1 MTASDRNPFDLLRDA
16 NPVDEASIPATVDH
30 QPAQRTLA
38 TIRDRQP
45 ARSRPRR
52 LVWAI
57 AAILIALLLAAAAI
71 VVTRKASNTVGI
83 TCYAEPS
90 RNADR
95 AGVAPSWPTAIETC
109 AQAWRDGRIGR
120 PPQEPPALVGCVFE
134 NDVVGVF
141 PSDDPG
147 LCDRLG
153 LDRHDPS
160 QRFDSDPAVILARR
174 IADHH
179 RAVGC
184 PDAATKEAF
193 IRQQFADLGLTN
205 WKVRPLTSPPP
216 RPGLCTTGVVDSKG
230 RAVALAYAPPSNATN
245 RTTN

>member
-1 MTASDRNPFDLLRDA
+1 MTASDRDPFELLRDA

-57 AAILIALLLAAAAI
+57 AAILIALLLTAAAI
-71 VVTRKASNTVGI
+71 VISRNASDTVGI
-83 TCYAEPS
+83 ACFAQPS
-90 RNADR
+90 RDGAL
-95 AGVAPSWPTAIETC
+95 AAVSPSAPSAIEIC
-109 AQAWRDGRIGR
+109 EQAWRDGRIGR
-120 PPQEPPALVGCVFE
+120 PPQEPPALVGCVLE
-134 NDVVGVF
+134 TGIVGVF

-153 LDRHDPS
+153 LARHDPR
-160 QRFDSDPAVILARR
+160 QRFDTDPAVILARR
-174 IADHH
+174 LVDHY

-184 PDAATKEAF
+184 PDAATTEAF
-193 IRQQFADLGLTN
+193 IRQQLADLSLSN

-216 RPGLCTTGVVDSKG
+216 RPGLCITGVVDAKARTVHLSYLP
-230 RAVALAYAPPSNATN
+230 AV
-245 RTTN
+245 RTTTTSTI